1 MARSTELEKASN
13 AFIKYMMTENDFDLR
28 DHRILDLARA
38 FCNSLQSALYPMKK
52 TDIPFAIFALRT
64 VLSSLVEEDPDA
76 ASAADDMKKFLAV
89 TYYSAN
95 IPVKKGDG

>member
-13 AFIKYMMTENDFDLR
+13 AFIKYLMTENDFDLR
-28 DHRILDLARA
+28 DQRILDLARA
-38 FCNSLQSALYPMKK
+38 FCNSLQSALFPMKN

-64 VLSSLVEEDPDA
+64 VLSSLVEDDPDA
-76 ASAADDMKKFLAV
+76 ASAADDMKKFLGV

-95 IPVKKGDG
+95 IPVKKRDG